1 MVKTPRKKT
10 GGRTKES
17 PARARDKA
25 AEVARSGVTPLDF
38 LLKVM
43 RNPKE
48 PMWLRCQCAKAA
60 APFVHPKLAQI
71 DHSIGGRTFV
81 VIKGGLP
88 DGDDSVLD
96 LRAGPGEEFD
106 PE

>member
-1 MVKTPRKKT
+1 MPLRKKPAPS
-10 GGRTKES
+10 GGPPKKGQ
-17 PARARDKA
+17 PGRASKVKA
-25 AEVARSGVTPLDF
+25 AEIARTGDTPLDF

-48 PMWLRCQCAKAA
+48 PMWLRAQCAKAA
-60 APFVHPKLAQI
+60 APYVHPKLAQI
-71 DHSIGGRTFV
+71 DHTIGGRTFV

-88 DGDDSVLD
+88 SDDDPVID
-96 LRAGPGEEFD
+96 ITGEE